1 MVVKMMENEMAFNPK
16 PSVPNSYRNGYLKV
30 SNSPDRKDTLI
41 NITLLKKM
49 IECTILSAY
58 IKNEKPISLLIV
70 AKAESGKTSA
80 MKLYRQNKGLIYMTD
95 CTAYGLTRDVL
106 PKLISGE
113 VRTLMI
119 ADLLTPLSK
128 SHKTRQS
135 FIAFLNNLIE
145 EGIAKITTYCT
156 VWDKEVKANV
166 IASVTDEALEDG
178 RHEWAKMGF
187 LSRFVMFTYSYSTS
201 TVIKI
206 LEHYSEHGLTYG
218 NETLELPTQ
227 DVDVELPKEIADKLN
242 PIAMKIGEQF
252 KLYGIRTKIN
262 LRSLLKALALR
273 NGKTVVSESEFQE
286 LLELADYMN
295 FNYNPIR

>member
-1 MVVKMMENEMAFNPK
+1 MVKMMENEMAFNPK
-16 PSVPNSYRNGYLKV
+16 PSVPNSYRKAHPKV
-30 SNSPDRKDTLI
+30 CNSSSRKDTLI
-41 NITLLKKM
+41 NIDLLKKM

-135 FIAFLNNLIE
+135 FVAFLNNLIE

-218 NETLELPTQ
+218 NETLELPAQ

-273 NGKTVVSESEFQE
+273 NGKNVVSESEFQE
-286 LLELADYMN
+286 FLELADYMN